1 MGFLS
6 FVFFGVVPVL
16 GCCTVVSFRLGQELP
31 RASRNAGQAIGM
43 GYNYLKVVLKH
54 LTPQSDHGVD
64 LVRKARRAGQQAFA
78 FSNEVKLNLVEA
90 SPLVHKALPGLTEDP
105 FTKFGLLPA
114 SKPEA
119 KAASAELNQVLL
131 KVFEE
136 RAEILRKKE
145 EKKAEAEALS
155 KF

>member
-1 MGFLS
+1 MGFFS
-6 FVFFGVVPVL
+6 FVFFGIVPAI
-16 GCCTVVSFRLGQELP
+16 GCCTVISFRLGQELP
-31 RASRNAGQAIGM
+31 RASKSAGQAIGM
-43 GYNYLKVVLKH
+43 GYNYLKIVLKH

-114 SKPEA
+114 SNPQV
-119 KAASAELNQVLL
+119 KAANAELNQVLMQ
-131 KVFEE
+131 VFQE
-136 RAEILRKKE
+136 RAEIVRKKQ
-145 EKKAEAEALS
+145 EKKAEADVLS